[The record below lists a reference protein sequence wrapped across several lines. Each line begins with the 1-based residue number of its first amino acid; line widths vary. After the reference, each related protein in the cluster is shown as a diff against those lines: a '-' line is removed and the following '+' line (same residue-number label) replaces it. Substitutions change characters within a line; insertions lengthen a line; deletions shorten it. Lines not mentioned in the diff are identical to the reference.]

1 MICYFFLFSFKL
13 NKSFD
18 SFNNFCVQLAEL
30 TPAAVAALALPSDSV
45 HQDAATHSSSSTSSS
60 EQQQQQQQQQSKTT
74 TTTTTGNKREEWSQ
88 RLVRSLSVLV
98 KLSANPECLN
108 MILPSLSEH
117 VGVIVRA
124 LQETNHLPCHS
135 MMATFL
141 HNLLKVRVNFYT
153 FDLFYN
159 YSTADG

>member
-1 MICYFFLFSFKL
+1 M
-13 NKSFD
+13 
-18 SFNNFCVQLAEL
+18 AEL
-30 TPAAVAALALPSDSV
+30 THQTAAVAALALASDSV

-60 EQQQQQQQQQSKTT
+60 EQQQQQQSKT

-88 RLVRSLSVLV
+88 RFVRSLSVLV
-98 KLSANPECLN
+98 KMAANPECLN

-141 HNLLKVRVNFYT
+141 HNLLKVRVFFFFKLNF
-153 FDLFYN
+153 FSFHLFFQLF
-159 YSTADG
+159 ADG

>member
-1 MICYFFLFSFKL
+1 
-13 NKSFD
+13 
-18 SFNNFCVQLAEL
+18 LAEL
-30 TPAAVAALALPSDSV
+30 THQTAAVAALALASDSV

-60 EQQQQQQQQQSKTT
+60 EQQQQQQSKT

-88 RLVRSLSVLV
+88 RFVRSLSVLV
-98 KLSANPECLN
+98 KMAANPECLN
-108 MILPSLSEH
+108 EILPSLSEH

-141 HNLLKVRVNFYT
+141 HNLLKVRV
-153 FDLFYN
+153 
-159 YSTADG
+159 